1 MWQQD
6 DNSEHSA
13 TGIDLQ
19 VADDGFDKKAEVIV
33 AQERPIVDTYEPI
46 KYTRAFYAQL
56 QSNRYK

>member
-19 VADDGFDKKAEVIV
+19 EADDGFEKKAEVIV
-33 AQERPIVDTYEPI
+33 ALERPIVDTFEPI